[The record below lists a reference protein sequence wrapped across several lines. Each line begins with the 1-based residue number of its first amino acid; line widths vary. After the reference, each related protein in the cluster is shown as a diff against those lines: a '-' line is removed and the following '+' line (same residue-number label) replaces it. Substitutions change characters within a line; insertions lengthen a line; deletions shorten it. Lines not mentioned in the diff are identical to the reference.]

1 MPATEARTEQVYVTL
16 YPVPIGPAVGLHV
29 TPLTP
34 AIDHVPVP
42 VGVGPVVGP
51 ETVAVKV
58 NVEPRETLEAL
69 VVTTTLGFNLV
80 ISTPAMLLGPA
91 AR

>member
-1 MPATEARTEQVYVTL
+1 MQ
-16 YPVPIGPAVGLHV
+16 V

-34 AIDHVPVP
+34 AIDQVPVP

-58 NVEPRETLEAL
+58 KVEPRDTVEAL

-80 ISTPAMLLGPA
+80 TSTLAVLLGPA